1 MDIIWKLVFTLEYSQ
16 VFLSE
21 QAGLTNSEHFLCKF
35 YEIFLVIL
43 KSIYA
48 LGLWNQVRRIFSEIF
63 SPKNSPVHKK
73 NYIPRNAMLI
83 TLLKCLYTF
92 NNKGEY
98 KKISS
103 YCFGHLTVPP
113 FRIFFDTF
121 FSKVRKRQVC
131 VIVLLLTKHN
141 VILVLEF
148 SAHGYRLIYLN
159 FDKDNYW
166 R

>member
-73 NYIPRNAMLI
+73 NYIPRNSMLI

-92 NNKGEY
+92 NNKGGIQ
-98 KKISS
+98 KNIKLLFWPLNSA
-103 YCFGHLTVPP
+103 
-113 FRIFFDTF
+113 TF
-121 FSKVRKRQVC
+121 
-131 VIVLLLTKHN
+131 
-141 VILVLEF
+141 
-148 SAHGYRLIYLN
+148 
-159 FDKDNYW
+159 
-166 R
+166 